1 MCSSAT
7 YGHSLES
14 LLPRLQLRMERDSAL
29 EEVSR
34 NVDDLTNLEEQL
46 AAAKAQLQVIWGCA
60 HKAWHA
66 RGMSARVWFMLRSG
80 EDGYD

>member
-7 YGHSLES
+7 YGRSLES

-34 NVDDLTNLEEQL
+34 NVADLTNLEEQL
-46 AAAKAQLQVIWGCA
+46 AAAKAQLQVI
-60 HKAWHA
+60 
-66 RGMSARVWFMLRSG
+66 
-80 EDGYD
+80 